1 MKIEEK
7 DEDGKDVKEQSD
19 VWGWEGRMRNGRMNE
34 DVKKWWGW
42 RLEGWKLEGRM
53 DRMDRMDMNIKKW
66 IWMIKDGY
74 EW

>member
-19 VWGWEGRMRNGRMNE
+19 VWGLEGRMRNGRMNE

-42 RLEGWKLEGRM
+42 RLEGWKLEGRIKLRRKNKDDKDE
-53 DRMDRMDMNIKKW
+53 DRKERW
-66 IWMIKDGY
+66 RW
-74 EW
+74 

>member
-42 RLEGWKLEGRM
+42 RLEGWKLEGRIKLRRKNKDDKDE
-53 DRMDRMDMNIKKW
+53 DRKERW
-66 IWMIKDGY
+66 RW
-74 EW
+74 

>member
-19 VWGWEGRMRNGRMNE
+19 VWGWEGRMRNERMNE

-42 RLEGWKLEGRM
+42 RLEGWKLEGRIKLRRKNKDDKDE
-53 DRMDRMDMNIKKW
+53 DRKERW
-66 IWMIKDGY
+66 RW
-74 EW
+74 